1 MQVNLYLSI
10 IIPVYKS
17 EAYLSKCIES
27 VLNQDYDLY
36 EVILINDG
44 SPDNC
49 GSICDLYASN
59 NAKVSVIHQNNLGVS
74 AARNNGIQK
83 AKGKYIWFVD
93 SDDWIENNCFSS
105 IVSILEKEDLDALQ
119 IGYYTASNKGVHSID
134 FRNKIKTNVC
144 NPIDYVNNNLFI
156 GAACCTIFKRR
167 IIIENN
173 TKFNTKLKLAEDQLF
188 MLTVFKH
195 CKKVKRENIVY
206 YYYFQNSNSAVHN
219 FLNKDLIY
227 SIYST
232 FHFEHRVHFEKYCIR
247 LISMQILLC
256 LQNPIS
262 RIEFLK
268 INYFINKIKN
278 NSYYGSLFGLKY
290 KLILHSFRINPYLII
305 IFNKLIL
312 KLSNV

>member
-156 GAACCTIFKRR
+156 GAACCTIFKRS
-167 IIIENN
+167 IAIDNN
-173 TKFNTKLKLAEDQLF
+173 ITFDTNLKLAEDQLF
-188 MLTVFKH
+188 LLSIFRNSNKI
-195 CKKVKRENIVY
+195 KRSNLIL
-206 YYYFQNSNSAVHN
+206 YYYFQHTHSATHTPKP
-219 FLNKDLIY
+219 KDLFK
-227 SIYST
+227 SIT
-232 FHFEHRVHFEKYCIR
+232 TIVNFKY
-247 LISMQILLC
+247 
-256 LQNPIS
+256 
-262 RIEFLK
+262 RIEFEKHCIWLITLHFLMCLK
-268 INYFINKIKN
+268 SKLNNQTLLELNTLIKPISKHKYFFYNHKLKN
-278 NSYYGSLFGLKY
+278 RI
-290 KLILHSFRINPYLII
+290 ILYLYSK
-305 IFNKLIL
+305 FNFTIL
-312 KLSNV
+312 KCIQLYVFK